1 MLRLSLSLSL
11 SLVFQRFYRLFF
23 PCFPPSVFSFSAAA
37 FFQKD
42 KTARPDIRN
51 KLPHIFLKRLNYHLF
66 FLLVLST
73 LLVRPEIIY
82 FGLIVGD
89 WSL

>member
-1 MLRLSLSLSL
+1 MFTDGRQSFLPTIFLPLFSL
-11 SLVFQRFYRLFF
+11 
-23 PCFPPSVFSFSAAA
+23 FSAAA
-37 FFQKD
+37 LFQKD

-51 KLPHIFLKRLNYHLF
+51 KLPHICLKRLNYHLF

-89 WSL
+89 